1 MLNNALLDKVLSLSY
16 IDRYDFILNLADDK
30 DPEIYQIILYLIE
43 IEEKKKGNYGT
54 LIYALRNYPPE
65 PLFLKAINWLAT
77 GNFEVAHEAF
87 YIINNINKLN
97 GNDVDYAYSFL
108 EKRILE
114 DIEDWRKELLNETL
128 EMFS

>member
-1 MLNNALLDKVLSLSY
+1 MLNNELLDKVLSLSY

-43 IEEKKKGNYGT
+43 IEEKKGNYGT

-77 GNFEVAHEAF
+77 GNFEVAHEVF

-114 DIEDWRKELLNETL
+114 DIEEWRKELLNEIL

>member
-1 MLNNALLDKVLSLSY
+1 MLNNELLDKVLSLSY

-43 IEEKKKGNYGT
+43 IEEKKGNYGT

-114 DIEDWRKELLNETL
+114 DIEEWRKELLNEIL